1 MMSSNQQAQAETSH
15 KPSTDATELE
25 EMAKYGILRVS
36 VNYYHF
42 GEFRYTTLKDAIAQ
56 AKRAG

>member
-1 MMSSNQQAQAETSH
+1 
-15 KPSTDATELE
+15 
-25 EMAKYGILRVS
+25 MAKYGILRVS

>member
-1 MMSSNQQAQAETSH
+1 MSSNQQAQAETSDQ
-15 KPSTDATELE
+15 PSQDTAELE

-42 GEFRYTTLKDAIAQ
+42 GEFRYSTLKDAIAQ